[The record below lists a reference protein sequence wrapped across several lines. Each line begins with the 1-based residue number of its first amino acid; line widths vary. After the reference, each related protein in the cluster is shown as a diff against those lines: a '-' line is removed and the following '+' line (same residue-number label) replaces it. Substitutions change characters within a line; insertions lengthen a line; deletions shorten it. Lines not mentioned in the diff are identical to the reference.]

1 MEIKLISQNG
11 WPASQ
16 DQVKIGIKS
25 FPVPGSKIKLRCAE
39 KVAPLLVTFAAEFH
53 QHIEPIDQGS
63 LDDWGYCFRNV
74 RGSTDKLSNH
84 ASGTAI
90 DLNAAKH
97 PLGHAGTFT
106 VMQTVM
112 IQALAKK
119 YGLTWGGDYK
129 NRKDEMHFE
138 ISFNEAKC
146 AELIGK
152 LNLGKGK

>member
-1 MEIKLISQNG
+1 MISQNG

-16 DQVKIGIKS
+16 DQLEIGIKS
-25 FPVPGSKIKLRCAE
+25 FPVPGTKIKLRCAE

-53 QHIEPIDQGS
+53 QHVEAIDQGS
-63 LDDWGYCFRNV
+63 LDDWGYCFRNI
-74 RGSTDKLSNH
+74 RGTSDKLSNH
-84 ASGTAI
+84 SSGTAI

-146 AELIGK
+146 AELIEK